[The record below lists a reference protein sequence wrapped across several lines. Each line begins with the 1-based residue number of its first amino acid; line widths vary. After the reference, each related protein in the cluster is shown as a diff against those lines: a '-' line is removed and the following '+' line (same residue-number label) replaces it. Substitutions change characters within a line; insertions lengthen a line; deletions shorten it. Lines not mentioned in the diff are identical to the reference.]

1 MRRRSGGTSAVCARQ
16 LRRDWGTGGVRDV
29 SGAVYVPGAWDG
41 GAVRL
46 SGGVLLRGQQL
57 VAGAVPDRDI
67 QHVAEPGGGVG
78 MLAVRA
84 GEVLRDCGADGTDG
98 RVPRGLLLR
107 GRRERVARGG
117 GPRDAVGETYRRAVS
132 GRIPLL
138 DRLGRAVGVSS
149 GHILLG
155 RKHDAGC
162 MRGGDVPER
171 SCAGILQVMPSG
183 VHLQSGRDDR
193 LRGRYLLCNCGAAP
207 VRRHLIGDLARARS
221 GQRVPARALLP
232 GGAHESGGWT
242 MPSWHLQQSFWS
254 FLDVA
259 MSGLSCWSILF

>member
-1 MRRRSGGTSAVCARQ
+1 
-16 LRRDWGTGGVRDV
+16 
-29 SGAVYVPGAWDG
+29 
-41 GAVRL
+41 
-46 SGGVLLRGQQL
+46 
-57 VAGAVPDRDI
+57 
-67 QHVAEPGGGVG
+67 

-132 GRIPLL
+132 GRILLL

-242 MPSWHLQQSFWS
+242 LSPRYLQQLHRTIQRIS
-254 FLDVA
+254 V
-259 MSGLSCWSILF
+259 SGLPSGPVLRRASGNGTRWWVCSGLLLHRRGC